1 MPEQLNRN
9 QVLID
14 KLTGI
19 ILTNLENESFGV
31 NQLVQESGLSR
42 SRLRTSLFAA
52 TQKTPHQFIYETR
65 LMKAMDFLKN
75 EDLTASEVAYRTGFS
90 SPAYFN
96 KCFHEFFGFPPGKV
110 KKWDPVIP
118 AENPV
123 PLPASGGKQKRL
135 FTRGFKFRRTWLPVM
150 TIIIVTVAVMI
161 YRSRSVGNTLDVPR
175 SPDERISVAV
185 MPFRNLTGDTSLNI
199 WQGLIQDNLINSF
212 SNNPEELKV
221 RQTESINRLL
231 GNEDIINYAS
241 ITPLVAKE
249 ISKKLDADLFV
260 YGSIQRADSSI
271 RISAQLIDS
280 KTEEIIKTFE
290 LDGHYR
296 AGNFIAA
303 IDSLRS
309 MLANYLVISKLGRNA
324 PPSQRLYESPHPDAY
339 RYYIYGDNAMMRGD
353 FSTALTLFSKAI
365 EIDTTFSS
373 AMMALVLQYLNFE
386 RYSDAR
392 HLSEK
397 VYKIREQ
404 MPLVQKYHA
413 DWIHALVFESPREAI
428 SCLKQSLEIDDQR
441 PGPYYLIGM
450 HYNSLQE
457 YDKAIPEFEN
467 ALDLYKK
474 WGAKPGYGFYTSLGF
489 AYHKTGLYK
498 KEKNLYRRAEK
509 DYPENAVLCFRQA
522 VLSLSIGDTVTA
534 SQSIEEYKSI
544 RKDQLWTD
552 LQVATSLAG
561 MYSQAKNYAKAEEYY
576 LLALSLDSLNPVGM
590 NNLAA
595 FYIEN
600 DENIDEALHI
610 VSRALLSHPDNYNCL
625 DTKGRGLYKQGR
637 YQEALEILQKSWHI
651 RMQNAIYDHS
661 AFLHLAEAE
670 KAVAGQKHN

>member
-9 QVLID
+9 QVLIE

-19 ILTNLENESFGV
+19 ILANLENESFGV
-31 NQLVQESGLSR
+31 KKLVQESGLSR
-42 SRLRTSLFAA
+42 SRLRRSLFAA
-52 TQKTPHQFIYETR
+52 TQKTPHQFINETR
-65 LMKAMDFLKN
+65 LMKAREFLIN
-75 EDLTASEVAYRTGFS
+75 EDLNASEVAYRTGFS

-96 KCFHEFFGFPPGKV
+96 KCFHKFFGFPPGKV
-110 KKWDPVIP
+110 KKGDPGIP
-118 AENPV
+118 SENRVPQPV
-123 PLPASGGKQKRL
+123 SERKQKRL
-135 FTRGFKFRRTWLPVM
+135 FTQTFKFLKAWLPLMMV
-150 TIIIVTVAVMI
+150 IFVTVVVMI
-161 YRSRSVGNTLDVPR
+161 YRSGSVGNTLEVLR
-175 SPDERISVAV
+175 SPDGRISVAV

-231 GNEDIINYAS
+231 GNEEILNYAS
-241 ITPLVAKE
+241 VTPSAAKE
-249 ISKKLDADLFV
+249 ISRKLDADLFV

-296 AGNFIAA
+296 ARNFIAA

-309 MLANYLVISKLGRNA
+309 MLANYLVISKLGMNA
-324 PPSQRLYESPHPDAY
+324 PPSQRLYESPHPDAF
-339 RYYIYGDNAMMRGD
+339 RYYIHGDNAMMRGD

-373 AMMALVLQYLNFE
+373 AMMALVLQYLNFA

-392 HLSEK
+392 NLAEK
-397 VYKIREQ
+397 VYRGRDQ

-413 DWIHALVFESPREAI
+413 DWIHAFVFESPRKAI
-428 SCLKQSLEIDDQR
+428 SCLRQSLEIDDQR

-450 HYNSLQE
+450 HYNSLLE
-457 YDKAIPEFEN
+457 YDKAIPEFEK

-489 AYHKTGLYK
+489 AYHKTGLFK
-498 KEKNLYRRAEK
+498 KEKKLYGRAEK
-509 DYPENAVLCFRQA
+509 DYPENAILCFRQA
-522 VLSLSIGDTVTA
+522 VLALSIGDTMTA
-534 SQSIEEYKSI
+534 NRSIEKYKSI

-576 LLALSLDSLNPVGM
+576 LLALSLDSLNPVII

-600 DENIDEALHI
+600 DTNIDEALAI
-610 VSRALLSHPDNYNCL
+610 VSRALLSHPDNYDCL
-625 DTKGRGLYKQGR
+625 DTKGRGLYKQER

-651 RMQNAIYDHS
+651 RMQNAIYNHS

-670 KAVAGQKHN
+670 KAVAGQKSN